1 MGEEEEVRGSLT
13 DQVETKRICWLRGN
27 ERQVG
32 ILMSASCFKWSR
44 KHKSVCSQTD
54 VSAAKNNP
62 TLWLNGGAL

>member
-1 MGEEEEVRGSLT
+1 MKQIRWRGKLPA
-13 DQVETKRICWLRGN
+13 EGK

-54 VSAAKNNP
+54 VIAAKNNP
-62 TLWLNGGAL
+62 TLRLNGRAV